1 MVSVEYKIPEV
12 YCHYRKVMVL
22 RGMETSGNTRHDYD
36 ENGRGAVEF
45 GILTRARGQSW
56 PIFILSG

>member
-45 GILTRARGQSW
+45 
-56 PIFILSG
+56 